1 MTRKNLTDKI
11 IIFVV
16 IIIIFYVA
24 ILIYSDINAIAN
36 RISEIQIRF
45 FPIAFSLMGVQ
56 LLALG
61 VRYHRMLR
69 KLGIS
74 IPLKESIKIFIA
86 GLSLIATPGGIGTAI
101 KSHILKKKYNI
112 PVSKTLPII
121 FIERLTELIGI
132 LVILSLFFYS
142 TGLFESIFA
151 IGFGFIFVFVMYL
164 LISNG
169 RVFNSIK
176 ALLNKINKIK
186 KFTITL
192 DESKESLIKLTEKNV
207 FSEMIGWSLIAK
219 FAHFSAVYFIFLSLN
234 LDLGFLLS
242 GQIYYTSLVLGYLT
256 LIPSGL
262 IVTESSMIAILLN
275 HGVEFSS
282 ATVLVIFTRLIT
294 TGLGTILGVIS
305 LKLTKMS
312 FSNS

>member
-1 MTRKNLTDKI
+1 MTKNFTDKM

-24 ILIYSDINAIAN
+24 ILIYSDINVIAN
-36 RISEIQIRF
+36 RISEIQILF
-45 FPIAFSLMGVQ
+45 LPIVFSLTGVQ
-56 LLALG
+56 LIVLG
-61 VRYHRMLR
+61 VKYHRMLR

-74 IPLKESIKIFIA
+74 IPLKESIKIFMA
-86 GLSLIATPGGIGTAI
+86 GISLIATPGGAGTAI
-101 KSHILKKKYNI
+101 KSHILKKKYGI

-169 RVFNSIK
+169 RVFNSVK
-176 ALLNKINKIK
+176 VLLNKINKIK

-192 DESKESLIKLTEKNV
+192 DESKESLTKLTEKNV
-207 FSEMIGWSLIAK
+207 FFEMIGWSLIAK
-219 FAHFSAVYFIFLSLN
+219 FAQFSAVYFIFLSFN

-242 GQIYYTSLVLGYLT
+242 GQIYYTSLVLGSLT
-256 LIPSGL
+256 FIPAGI
-262 IVTESSMIAILLN
+262 IVTESSMIAILLS
-275 HGVEFSS
+275 HGVEFSL

-294 TGLGTILGVIS
+294 TWLGTILGIIS
-305 LKLTKMS
+305 LKLTKMP

>member
-1 MTRKNLTDKI
+1 MTKNFTDKM

-24 ILIYSDINAIAN
+24 ILIYSDINVIAN
-36 RISEIQIRF
+36 RISEIQILF
-45 FPIAFSLMGVQ
+45 LPIVFSLMGVQ
-56 LLALG
+56 LVVLG
-61 VRYHRMLR
+61 VKYHRMLR

-74 IPLKESIKIFIA
+74 IPLKESIKIFMA
-86 GLSLIATPGGIGTAI
+86 GISLIATPGGAGTAI
-101 KSHILKKKYNI
+101 KSYILKKKYGI

-132 LVILSLFFYS
+132 LVILSLFFYP

-164 LISNG
+164 LVSNS
-169 RVFNSIK
+169 RVFNSVK

-192 DESKESLIKLTEKNV
+192 DECKESLTKLTEKNV

-219 FAHFSAVYFIFLSLN
+219 FAQFSAVYFIFLSFN
-234 LDLGFLLS
+234 IDLGFFLS
-242 GQIYYTSLVLGYLT
+242 GQIYYTSLVLGSLT
-256 LIPSGL
+256 FIPAGI

-275 HGVEFSS
+275 QGVEFSLV
-282 ATVLVIFTRLIT
+282 TVLVIFTRLIT
-294 TGLGTILGVIS
+294 TWLGTILGIIS
-305 LKLTKMS
+305 LKLTKMP

>member
-1 MTRKNLTDKI
+1 MTRKNLTGKM

-24 ILIYSDINAIAN
+24 ILIYSDINVIAN
-36 RISEIQIRF
+36 RISEIQILF
-45 FPIAFSLMGVQ
+45 LPIVFSLMGVQ
-56 LLALG
+56 LVILG
-61 VRYHRMLR
+61 IKYHRMLR

-86 GLSLIATPGGIGTAI
+86 GLSLIATPGGVGTAI

-164 LISNG
+164 LVSNS
-169 RVFNSIK
+169 RVFNSVK
-176 ALLNKINKIK
+176 VSLNKINKIK

-192 DESKESLIKLTEKNV
+192 DESKESLTKLTEKNV

-219 FAHFSAVYFIFLSLN
+219 FAQFSAVYFIFLSLN

-242 GQIYYTSLVLGYLT
+242 GQIYYTSLVLGSLT
-256 LIPSGL
+256 FIPSGI

-275 HGVEFSS
+275 HGVEFSLVI
-282 ATVLVIFTRLIT
+282 VLVIFTRLLT
-294 TGLGTILGVIS
+294 TWLATILGIIS
-305 LKLTKMS
+305 LKLTKIP